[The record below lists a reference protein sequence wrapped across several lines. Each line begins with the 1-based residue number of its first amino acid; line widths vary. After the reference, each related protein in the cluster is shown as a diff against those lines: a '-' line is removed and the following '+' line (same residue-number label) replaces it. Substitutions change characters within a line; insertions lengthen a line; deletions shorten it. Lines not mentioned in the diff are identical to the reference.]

1 MNISYQRSGGRRPPR
16 DNESLQIADD
26 ADFTMWRSVGAATY
40 PATAIGRFAGR
51 LTSDVHEALAK
62 ECAGAAGAGNLTLT
76 PKPDGALE
84 TITVDSV
91 RASLGANDDP
101 TGPWEP
107 LVTHLRQL
115 LGDLT
120 AQPRAAIAAHIEP
133 DGASARLV
141 HLGTEQLRLDLTA
154 LTVRAVL
161 WRNYTTLG
169 DWRAP
174 NAGRPG
180 ETTAAPGWSLD
191 LPFDHGFTIPEGT
204 SVRVYVT
211 FGAFNDA
218 VLVPVSVEG

>member
-1 MNISYQRSGGRRPPR
+1 MNVIYQRSGGRRPPR
-16 DNESLQIADD
+16 DNESLQITGD
-26 ADFTMWRSVGAATY
+26 AGFTMWRSVGAATY
-40 PATAIGRFAGR
+40 PATAIGHFAGTLASDILDA
-51 LTSDVHEALAK
+51 LTK
-62 ECAGAAGAGNLTLT
+62 QCAAAAGAGNLTLT
-76 PKPDGALE
+76 PKPDGAQE
-84 TITVDSV
+84 TITVDSA

-101 TGPWEP
+101 AGPWQP

-120 AQPRAAIAAHIEP
+120 AQPRAAIAVQVEP
-133 DGASARLV
+133 DGSSARLV
-141 HLGTEQLRLDLTA
+141 HLGTEPIRLDLTA

-174 NAGRPG
+174 NAGLPG
-180 ETTAAPGWSLD
+180 EITAVPGWSLD
-191 LPFDHGFTIPEGT
+191 LPFDHGFTVPEGT

-211 FGAFNDA
+211 FGAFNGT

>member
-1 MNISYQRSGGRRPPR
+1 MIISYQRSGGRRPPR
-16 DNESLQIADD
+16 DNESLRITSEGA
-26 ADFTMWRSVGAATY
+26 FTMWRSVGASTY
-40 PATAIGRFAGR
+40 PATAIGSFAGT
-51 LTSDVHEALAK
+51 LAPDVHEALAR
-62 ECAGAAGAGNLTLT
+62 EGAAAVTAGNLSLT

-84 TITVDSV
+84 TITVDSA

-101 TGPWEP
+101 DGPWQP
-107 LVTHLRQL
+107 LINHLRQL

-120 AQPRAAIAAHIEP
+120 AQPRAAIAARVEP
-133 DGASARLV
+133 DGASARLE
-141 HLGTEQLRLDLTA
+141 HLGTEPLRLDLTA

-161 WRNYTTLG
+161 WQNYTTRG

-174 NAGRPG
+174 NAGLPG

-191 LPFDHGFTIPEGT
+191 LPFDHGFTVQEGT

-211 FGAFNDA
+211 FGAFNDT

>member
-16 DNESLQIADD
+16 DNESLQITD
-26 ADFTMWRSVGAATY
+26 ARFTMWRSVGAATY
-40 PATAIGRFAGR
+40 PATAIGHFAGT
-51 LTSDVHEALAK
+51 LPPDVREALGQEA
-62 ECAGAAGAGNLTLT
+62 AGAAGAGNLTLT

-101 TGPWEP
+101 AGPWQP
-107 LVTHLRQL
+107 LITHLRQL

-120 AQPRAAIAAHIEP
+120 AQPRAAIAAHVEP
-133 DGASARLV
+133 DGTSARLV
-141 HLGTEQLRLDLTA
+141 HLGTEPLRLDLTS
-154 LTVRAVL
+154 LSVRAVL
-161 WRNYTTLG
+161 WQDYTTRG

-180 ETTAAPGWSLD
+180 ETTAAPGWSLG

-204 SVRVYVT
+204 GVRVYVT